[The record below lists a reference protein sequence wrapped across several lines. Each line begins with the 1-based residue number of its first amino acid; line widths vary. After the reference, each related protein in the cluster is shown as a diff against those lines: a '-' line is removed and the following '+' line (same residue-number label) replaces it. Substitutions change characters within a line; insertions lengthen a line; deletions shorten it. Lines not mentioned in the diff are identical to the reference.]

1 MVIFSKYLCLLWEDC
16 LLKIIKYYRY
26 YSEVMF
32 LSLFLFN
39 QVKEKTL
46 VEALTQKRATAG
58 DETVVMNYKM
68 HDVS

>member
-1 MVIFSKYLCLLWEDC
+1 M
-16 LLKIIKYYRY
+16 KIIKYYRY
-26 YSEVMF
+26 YSKVMF

>member
-1 MVIFSKYLCLLWEDC
+1 MMVIFQKYMWEDC
-16 LLKIIKYYRY
+16 LMKSKYY
-26 YSEVMF
+26 YSEVML
-32 LSLFLFN
+32 LSLFFFY

-68 HDVS
+68 HDVSP

>member
-1 MVIFSKYLCLLWEDC
+1 MPFMGGLLIENYKV
-16 LLKIIKYYRY
+16 LPVL

-68 HDVS
+68 HDVSS

>member
-1 MVIFSKYLCLLWEDC
+1 M
-16 LLKIIKYYRY
+16 KIIKYYRY
-26 YSEVMF
+26 YSEVIF

-68 HDVS
+68 HDVSS

>member
-1 MVIFSKYLCLLWEDC
+1 MKSKY
-16 LLKIIKYYRY
+16 Y
-26 YSEVMF
+26 YSEVML
-32 LSLFLFN
+32 LSLFFFYN

-68 HDVS
+68 HDVSP

>member
-1 MVIFSKYLCLLWEDC
+1 MGGLLIENYKV
-16 LLKIIKYYRY
+16 LPVL

-68 HDVS
+68 HDVSS